1 MVNYNDD
8 TVKTMVRLTIQLPDE
23 LYRKVR
29 QVAETQ
35 RISAAEVIRRAVTA
49 YTPSDRWERAMAV
62 VGAFTDEA
70 PDVAERHD
78 DYLAE
83 AFG

>member
-1 MVNYNDD
+1 MN
-8 TVKTMVRLTIQLPDE
+8 RLTIQLPDD

-29 QVAETQ
+29 QAAAAE
-35 RISAAEVIRRAVTA
+35 RVSAAEVIRRAIAA
-49 YTPSDRWERAMAV
+49 YVPSDRWERAMAV
-62 VGAFTDEA
+62 VGAFADEA

-83 AFG
+83 ALG